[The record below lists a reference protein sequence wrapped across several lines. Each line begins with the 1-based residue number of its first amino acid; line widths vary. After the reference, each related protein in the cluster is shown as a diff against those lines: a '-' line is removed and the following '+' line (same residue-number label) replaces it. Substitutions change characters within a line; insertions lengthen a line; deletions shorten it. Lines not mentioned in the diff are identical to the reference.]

1 MKAFKKLKK
10 RVGFTLA
17 ETLIAVLIILMVS
30 SLLGA
35 GIPAA
40 VQAYQKVVD
49 AANAQLLLSTTITRL
64 NEELGTALWY
74 KPDGGYLYYSNGN
87 YISRIA
93 TSSTDTSGIMI
104 QHMVKDETGA
114 LKVLKDKD
122 NNDVPAH
129 PLVTNEAATKNLH
142 AEYDQL
148 TYEETDGVF
157 IVQGLKVKN
166 WSRQTIAETIT
177 ELQIRPVKEPSLLPE
192 Y

>member
-1 MKAFKKLKK
+1 LKAFKKLKK

-17 ETLIAVLIILMVS
+17 ETLITVIIILMVS

-74 KPDGGYLYYSNGN
+74 KLDGGYLYYSNGN
-87 YISRIA
+87 YNSRIA
-93 TSSTDTSGIMI
+93 TSSTDVAGIMI
-104 QHMVKDETGA
+104 QHMKTDGSGP
-114 LKVLKDKD
+114 LKDKD
-122 NNDVPAH
+122 GKDVPAH
-129 PLVTNEAATKNLH
+129 PLVTNEAATKKLHVEYESISYADGIFTIKNL
-142 AEYDQL
+142 Q
-148 TYEETDGVF
+148 
-157 IVQGLKVKN
+157 VKN
-166 WSRQTIAETIT
+166 GSRETIADTIG
-177 ELQIRPVKEPSLLPE
+177 ELQIRPVKVPSLLPE